1 MSIVGVVF
9 AKEVRDNLRD
19 RRTVL
24 STLLFGAL
32 LGPLVFAV
40 IFNLLIEQQVSQAQ
54 ARLVLPVAGAE
65 HAPNLIAY
73 LRRAGVEITAAPA
86 TAEALV
92 EARELDYA
100 LRIGPDYSAS
110 WQAGEPAI
118 VELIADTT
126 RRQAATNVQRVRGLL
141 ARYSQSVGAQRLQLR
156 GIDPLLP
163 QALVTRQL
171 DVSTAQ
177 SRGAVLVGTLP
188 FFLLMTVFTGGL
200 YLAIDATS
208 GEKERQS
215 LEPLLINPVPRWQI
229 MLGKVLA
236 AALFSSASLAIGLAA
251 FHFAMQTV
259 PASAL
264 GFQINLGWPVIASCF
279 LIAWPLTLIASC
291 GQCILAAFARG
302 FREAQAYASI
312 LTFIPMAPSLWLSL
326 SPVKEQF
333 WMSAVPLLSQVVLLN
348 STVRGDSVPPLW
360 LASSWL
366 GSLAL
371 GLALCWVASGLYN
384 RPGLVVSNP
393 H

>member
-1 MSIVGVVF
+1 MNVVGVVF
-9 AKEVRDNLRD
+9 TKEVIDNLRD
-19 RRTVL
+19 RRTVM

-40 IFNLLIEQQVSQAQ
+40 IFNLMIDQQISQAEET
-54 ARLVLPVAGAE
+54 LVLPVAGAE
-65 HAPNLIAY
+65 HAPNLMAY
-73 LRRAGVEITAAPA
+73 LRRSGAEISVAPDDPEAA
-86 TAEALV
+86 V
-92 EARELDYA
+92 SARDLDFV
-100 LRIGPDYSAS
+100 LRIDSGFGAA
-110 WQAGEPAI
+110 WRAGEPAV

-141 ARYSQSVGAQRLQLR
+141 ARYSQSIGAQRLQLR

-163 QALVTRQL
+163 QAVVTRQL
-171 DVSTAQ
+171 DVSTPQA
-177 SRGAVLVGTLP
+177 RGAVLVGTLP

-236 AALFSSASLAIGLAA
+236 AALFSSISLAIGLVA
-251 FHFAMQTV
+251 FHFAMATV
-259 PASAL
+259 PAAEL
-264 GFQINLGWPVIASCF
+264 GFQINLGWPVIGHCF
-279 LIAWPLTLIASC
+279 LIALPLTLIASC

-312 LTFIPMAPSLWLSL
+312 LTFVPMAPSLWLSL
-326 SPVKEQF
+326 SPVKEEF
-333 WMSAVPLLSQVVLLN
+333 WMSAIPLLSQVVLLN
-348 STVRGDSVPPLW
+348 SAVRGESLPPLW

-384 RPGLVVSNP
+384 RPGLIVSNP

>member
-1 MSIVGVVF
+1 MNIVGVVF

-32 LGPLVFAV
+32 LGPLIFAV
-40 IFNLLIEQQVSQAQ
+40 IFNLMIEQQVSQAEAQ
-54 ARLVLPVAGAE
+54 LVLPIAGAE

-73 LRRAGVEITAAPA
+73 LRRAGVEITEAPA
-86 TAEALV
+86 AAEELV
-92 EARELDYA
+92 AAREIDFA
-100 LRIGPDYSAS
+100 LRIGPDYGTN
-110 WQAGEPAI
+110 WRAGDPAV

-126 RRQAATNVQRVRGLL
+126 RRQAATNLQRVRALL
-141 ARYSQSVGAQRLQLR
+141 ARYSQTVGAQRLQLR
-156 GIDPLLP
+156 GIDPLLA
-163 QALVTRQL
+163 QAVATRQV
-171 DVSTAQ
+171 DVSTPQ

-236 AALFSSASLAIGLAA
+236 AALFSSTSLAIGLVA
-251 FHFAMQTV
+251 FHFAMQTI
-259 PASAL
+259 PAAAM
-264 GFQINLGWPVIASCF
+264 GFQINLGWAVIAQCF

-312 LTFIPMAPSLWLSL
+312 LTFVPMAPSLWLSL

-333 WMSAVPLLSQVVLLN
+333 WMTAVPLLSQVVLLN
-348 STVRGDSVPPLW
+348 STVRGDSVPLLW
-360 LASSWL
+360 LATSWL
-366 GSLAL
+366 GSLTL

-393 H
+393 Q